1 MSVGLHLVKLKTHK
15 TYKNWVCVCI
25 CVCLRGTW
33 ESVCVFAW
41 LCYSLLTFKWSEV
54 VVEAVFIHIWFPSF
68 ALPRWND
75 SEMQAPLNSFENYC
89 VAVLWGWLET
99 ETLGFAE
106 VQISS
111 CRPYFLLYTGSH
123 MPSMHERSCDFY
135 PKSFKFWHSDEN
147 QCGRSP
153 IYSTAVHTPTHK
165 YSPDHHPEL
174 QSRPPPRYPEK
185 KPTQTYSPDHH
196 PELQSRPPPRAP
208 VQTSIQIS
216 SPDPHPD
223 TTVQTST
230 QIPESRPPSRYSIS
244 DPHLERREDALI
256 YTQTSQHQSLH
267 VSLCL

>member
-1 MSVGLHLVKLKTHK
+1 MDSLK
-15 TYKNWVCVCI
+15 YKS
-25 CVCLRGTW
+25 R
-33 ESVCVFAW
+33 
-41 LCYSLLTFKWSEV
+41 
-54 VVEAVFIHIWFPSF
+54 
-68 ALPRWND
+68 
-75 SEMQAPLNSFENYC
+75 
-89 VAVLWGWLET
+89 VAVLTSFFIPARTCPVCMNGHVTSTQNRLNSDT
-99 ETLGFAE
+99 VMKTSVDVAPYT
-106 VQISS
+106 VQQSTH
-111 CRPYFLLYTGSH
+111 RPINTVQTTTQ
-123 MPSMHERSCDFY
+123 
-135 PKSFKFWHSDEN
+135 N
-147 QCGRSP
+147 
-153 IYSTAVHTPTHK
+153 
-165 YSPDHHPEL
+165 YSPDHHPDI
-174 QSRPPPRYPEK
+174 QKK